1 MKSGPIIAFL
11 GMAVILAVFGSL
23 EIHGLRVL
31 ILQSRA
37 ESFPVA
43 KGEILS
49 GEVEITHGSK
59 GHIYY
64 EPSFSYD
71 FQVNGKIYTGRQYRY
86 GASPFSSDREATEDI
101 VNGHPVGSEIEVYYN
116 PANPRDS
123 VLSPRV
129 NGCDF
134 GNVLMP
140 FSACLALSYWMVK
153 FAWEM
158 PFLKRVGAK
167 KKSIS
172 FKKTRG
178 RHSQYMPLPT
188 SLVTVGLLCLFA
200 GAVMMSTPS
209 AGIGEGTIVLLI
221 IGFAGGIVYLW
232 RYKSVFAGCNEG
244 LGKKRAARTE

>member
-1 MKSGPIIAFL
+1 
-11 GMAVILAVFGSL
+11 
-23 EIHGLRVL
+23 
-31 ILQSRA
+31 
-37 ESFPVA
+37 
-43 KGEILS
+43 
-49 GEVEITHGSK
+49 
-59 GHIYY
+59 
-64 EPSFSYD
+64 
-71 FQVNGKIYTGRQYRY
+71 
-86 GASPFSSDREATEDI
+86 
-101 VNGHPVGSEIEVYYN
+101 
-116 PANPRDS
+116 
-123 VLSPRV
+123 
-129 NGCDF
+129 
-134 GNVLMP
+134 MP

-221 IGFAGGIVYLW
+221 IGFAGGIAYLW